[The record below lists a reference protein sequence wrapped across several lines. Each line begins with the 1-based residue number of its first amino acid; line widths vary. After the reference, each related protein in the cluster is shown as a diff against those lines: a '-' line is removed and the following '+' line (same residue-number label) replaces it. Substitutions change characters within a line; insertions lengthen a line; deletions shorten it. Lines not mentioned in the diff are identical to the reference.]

1 MKIFHDL
8 NEKCHILTRIYT
20 NFKGNKGGLI
30 SGLHFTSLE
39 SPAAC
44 PVRSSASIGACNE
57 DEDEIPFGA
66 NTGFKAPCEPSR
78 WKVEYLLTG
87 FIEMRVQK
95 DIQSSDSTSLLPS
108 PLFQIG
114 EQSPSLYLQISSK
127 SLPYAHLA
135 SELG

>member
-30 SGLHFTSLE
+30 SGLHFTPLE
-39 SPAAC
+39 SPAARGR
-44 PVRSSASIGACNE
+44 VLSTCNE
-57 DEDEIPFGA
+57 AEDEIPFGA

-95 DIQSSDSTSLLPS
+95 DIQSSDSTSLLPL

>member
-20 NFKGNKGGLI
+20 NFKGNKRGLI
-30 SGLHFTSLE
+30 SGLHFTPLE

-44 PVRSSASIGACNE
+44 SG

-66 NTGFKAPCEPSR
+66 NTGFKAPCEPCR

-95 DIQSSDSTSLLPS
+95 DIQPSDSTSLLPL